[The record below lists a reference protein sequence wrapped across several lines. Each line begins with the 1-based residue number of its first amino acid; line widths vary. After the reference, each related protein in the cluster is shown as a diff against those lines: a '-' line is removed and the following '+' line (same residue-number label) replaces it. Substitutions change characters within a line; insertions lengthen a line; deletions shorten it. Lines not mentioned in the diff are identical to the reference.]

1 MKLSRFVNI
10 KTNKIKGVNNFL
22 ILEKQKF
29 NGKPK
34 QHAGTRRSGTV

>member
-10 KTNKIKGVNNFL
+10 KTNKITAVNNFL

-29 NGKPK
+29 NGKL
-34 QHAGTRRSGTV
+34 